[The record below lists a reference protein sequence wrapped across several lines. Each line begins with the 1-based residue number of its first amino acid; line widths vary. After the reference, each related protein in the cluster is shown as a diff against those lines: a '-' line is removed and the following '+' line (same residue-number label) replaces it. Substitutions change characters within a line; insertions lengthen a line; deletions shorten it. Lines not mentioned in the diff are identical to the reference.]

1 MKASILL
8 ICFLLGGEWIMAQTK
23 ITNTVGMEFVLID
36 AGTVVIGEF
45 KPPYPVPADTVK
57 SLPHDYMM
65 WMGDGR
71 GYNEKEFKLA
81 REMATRDSK
90 EGNVFQIS
98 TPYYMATTEVTQ
110 GQWKHVMGYNPS
122 QFKG

>member
-1 MKASILL
+1 
-8 ICFLLGGEWIMAQTK
+8 MAQTK
-23 ITNTVGMEFVLID
+23 ITNSVGMEFVLIE

-71 GYNEKEFKLA
+71 GYNEEEFKLA
-81 REMATRDSK
+81 KEMATNR
-90 EGNVFQIS
+90 
-98 TPYYMATTEVTQ
+98 
-110 GQWKHVMGYNPS
+110 
-122 QFKG
+122 FKGRDRFPGIKTLLYGDY